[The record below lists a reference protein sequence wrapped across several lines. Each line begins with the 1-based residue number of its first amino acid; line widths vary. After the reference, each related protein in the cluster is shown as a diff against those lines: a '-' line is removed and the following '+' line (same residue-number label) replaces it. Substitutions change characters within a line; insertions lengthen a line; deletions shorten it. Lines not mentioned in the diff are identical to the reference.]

1 MFLGEQSEMNL
12 YEQSNQQVVNQ
23 AEFDFLKQFKN
34 LGNSI
39 LSLFGQQ
46 EQTVPDDGDQQED
59 EDEI

>member
-1 MFLGEQSEMNL
+1 MNL

-46 EQTVPDDGDQQED
+46 EQTVSDDGDQQED